1 MKVTPRVM
9 GRHSILE
16 KCYKTRTAFFF
27 FFFSFVLGTINTLIK
42 NKKTTHSRAWY
53 SKEKLILIADFHM
66 LRHLG

>member
-16 KCYKTRTAFFF
+16 KCYKTRTA

-53 SKEKLILIADFHM
+53 SKEKLILIADFRM
-66 LRHLG
+66 LRPLG

>member
-16 KCYKTRTAFFF
+16 KCYKTRIA

-42 NKKTTHSRAWY
+42 INK
-53 SKEKLILIADFHM
+53 
-66 LRHLG
+66 